1 MNVNQRLYDSN
12 IIMQRTPHGR
22 HSDGVGTRRPHPQ
35 GNSGSYED
43 SLDQRRYRPQ
53 SAAQNVAQYLKAEP
67 GNLGQYRSRIGK
79 SNFTISQK

>member
-1 MNVNQRLYDSN
+1 MFQSMNVNQRLYD
-12 IIMQRTPHGR
+12 PH
-22 HSDGVGTRRPHPQ
+22 SVGTRRPHPQ

-67 GNLGQYRSRIGK
+67 GNLGQYRRRIGK
-79 SNFTISQK
+79 SNFTISQE